1 DVGDAE
7 EDETA
12 VVCFHPLGFVQHS
25 LGRPGFRVD
34 GAHSFC
40 LTAVSTAA
48 MVSANF
54 SSICRSS
61 SSVLVYAG
69 ARTTSSPAN
78 PSGVEW
84 VELTSNP
91 CSNATSSTSVAASSS
106 CGKNDLPSR
115 GSTSDTPSRNPRPRI
130 SSKQTRNPY
139 FSRRSASP
147 CQKLS
152 GGE

>member
-1 DVGDAE
+1 PKCRCASGRPQSLAPNRPVDVGYAE
-7 EDETA
+7 EDDTP

-40 LTAVSTAA
+40 LTAFSTAA

-61 SSVLVYAG
+61 PSVLVYAG
-69 ARTTSSPAN
+69 ARTTSSPAY

-84 VELTSNP
+84 VELTSSP
-91 CSNATSSTSVAASSS
+91 CSNAMSSTSVATSSS
-106 CGKNDLPSR
+106 CGGKDLPSR
-115 GSTSDTPSRNPRPRI
+115 GSTSDTPRRKPRPR
-130 SSKQTRNPY
+130 T
-139 FSRRSASP
+139 SP
-147 CQKLS
+147 T
-152 GGE
+152 